1 MQSSEIR
8 TKFLEYFER
17 HGHAIRPSSS
27 LVPADDPTLLF
38 TNAGMVQFK
47 RVFLGQEN
55 PDFGRRATTSQ
66 KCVRAGGKHN
76 DLEQVGHTARHQ
88 TFFEML
94 GNFSFGDYFKQDAI
108 RFAWQFLTEELKL
121 DPKHLRVSVFESDD
135 EARALWREIA
145 GLPDSRIYGLGAH
158 DNFWQ
163 MADTGPCGPCSEI
176 FVDLAYYASDWRVPE
191 GATGEWTE
199 LDRDEFSTEA
209 FVEGNARDRFL
220 EIWNL
225 VFMQYDRQEDGTLV
239 PLPKPSVDTGMGL
252 ERTAGVMQGVT
263 NNYHTDTFAPLISRI
278 EAITGIP
285 YRGRESNDSYWHE
298 LPRGAVHSPAV
309 KQGNRVSVD
318 PAAFR
323 VIADHARAVA
333 FLLADGVFPSNEG
346 RGYVLRR
353 ILRRAVRHA
362 WLLGRATPTLV
373 DVVEKVVDTMG
384 GIYPELTDRRKH
396 ILDTTRAEEQ
406 RFLST
411 IDGGMRRF
419 DELAPE
425 MTTQGSD
432 EIKGTIA
439 GEDAFRLYDTFGF
452 PIDLTEL
459 MARERGYTVDIAGFE
474 ASLGAQRKQSQQER
488 KSKKISVA
496 ADELADTSWISSEP
510 VTFVGYDRIETDTEI
525 TALRELPEGRVAVM
539 LRESPFY
546 AESGG
551 QVSDRGLITGDGWK
565 VDVDEVRRIDGK
577 LTAIG
582 KAEGRV
588 REGKATAI
596 VPRDARLDTERNHTA
611 THLLHAALR
620 RVLGEHVHQAGSLVA
635 PDRLRFDF
643 NHHGPVTDAQLREI
657 EDIVNRGILAA
668 IPLDIREKPYAE
680 ARASGAM
687 ALFGEKYGDV
697 VRVVSIPGVSAE
709 LCGGTHVRNT
719 AEITL
724 FQIVG
729 ETGVAAGVRRIEAV
743 TGPRAYALVSERR
756 NILENVADLL
766 KSSPNAIQRR
776 LQSVL
781 EERRSLEKKL
791 EEALRSGG
799 SSGVQQLID
808 RAAKVDGV
816 TVLAAAVPAMD
827 MKSLQALGDAVRE
840 KIGSGVAVLS
850 ASFSDGKNSL
860 LGIVTDDL
868 RERGLR
874 ADEIIRDVAGV
885 VGGRGG
891 GKPHMAQA
899 GIPQGDRLPEALA
912 AVPGVVQ
919 AHLSR

>member
-1 MQSSEIR
+1 
-8 TKFLEYFER
+8 
-17 HGHAIRPSSS
+17 
-27 LVPADDPTLLF
+27 
-38 TNAGMVQFK
+38 
-47 RVFLGQEN
+47 
-55 PDFGRRATTSQ
+55 
-66 KCVRAGGKHN
+66 
-76 DLEQVGHTARHQ
+76 
-88 TFFEML
+88 
-94 GNFSFGDYFKQDAI
+94 
-108 RFAWQFLTEELKL
+108 
-121 DPKHLRVSVFESDD
+121 
-135 EARALWREIA
+135 
-145 GLPDSRIYGLGAH
+145 
-158 DNFWQ
+158 
-163 MADTGPCGPCSEI
+163 
-176 FVDLAYYASDWRVPE
+176 
-191 GATGEWTE
+191 
-199 LDRDEFSTEA
+199 
-209 FVEGNARDRFL
+209 
-220 EIWNL
+220 
-225 VFMQYDRQEDGTLV
+225 
-239 PLPKPSVDTGMGL
+239 
-252 ERTAGVMQGVT
+252 
-263 NNYHTDTFAPLISRI
+263 
-278 EAITGIP
+278 
-285 YRGRESNDSYWHE
+285 
-298 LPRGAVHSPAV
+298 
-309 KQGNRVSVD
+309 
-318 PAAFR
+318 
-323 VIADHARAVA
+323 
-333 FLLADGVFPSNEG
+333 
-346 RGYVLRR
+346 
-353 ILRRAVRHA
+353 
-362 WLLGRATPTLV
+362 
-373 DVVEKVVDTMG
+373 
-384 GIYPELTDRRKH
+384 
-396 ILDTTRAEEQ
+396 
-406 RFLST
+406 
-411 IDGGMRRF
+411 
-419 DELAPE
+419 
-425 MTTQGSD
+425 
-432 EIKGTIA
+432 
-439 GEDAFRLYDTFGF
+439 
-452 PIDLTEL
+452 
-459 MARERGYTVDIAGFE
+459 
-474 ASLGAQRKQSQQER
+474 
-488 KSKKISVA
+488 
-496 ADELADTSWISSEP
+496 
-510 VTFVGYDRIETDTEI
+510 
-525 TALRELPEGRVAVM
+525 
-539 LRESPFY
+539 
-546 AESGG
+546 
-551 QVSDRGLITGDGWK
+551 
-565 VDVDEVRRIDGK
+565 
-577 LTAIG
+577 
-582 KAEGRV
+582 
-588 REGKATAI
+588 
-596 VPRDARLDTERNHTA
+596 
-611 THLLHAALR
+611 
-620 RVLGEHVHQAGSLVA
+620 VA

-766 KSSPNAIQRR
+766 KSSPNAIERR